1 MTAGSGKAHLEV
13 VLACIIYGM
22 AGIFLEYI
30 NGMGTGSVLFY
41 EMLIG
46 AVTILV
52 YLAWK
57 GRLSE
62 LRLKEK
68 RNFLFLQGIFTG
80 LTFFCYF
87 AAIRL
92 TCLSVAVLLH
102 YTAPIYVTLLS
113 PLLLKEKIGARSY
126 LALFLAISGVI
137 LVVRPETGF
146 SGFEWDENYRLG
158 IILGVMA
165 GISYAAVILN
175 IRYLKDEYPEMA
187 LAFWPLVVIVL
198 FTAPLAVKTS
208 GTTVAGNLEVLLA
221 FGLIS
226 GGLGEILYTEGLA
239 GVKAQVGS
247 ILALVEPV
255 SGIFLDYT
263 LLGVPFCLS
272 TCLGCILVL
281 AAGLLV
287 SLENFRGLFGKA
299 GVGKGTA

>member
-13 VLACIIYGM
+13 ALACIIYGM

-30 NGMGTGSVLFY
+30 DGMGTGSILFY

-46 AVTILV
+46 AVTILA

-102 YTAPIYVTLLS
+102 YTAPVYVTLLS
-113 PLLLKEKIGARSY
+113 PLLLKERLSSRSY
-126 LALFLAISGVI
+126 LALLLAISGVI
-137 LVVRPETGF
+137 MVVRPETGF
-146 SGFEWDENYRLG
+146 SGLEWDENYRLG
-158 IILGVMA
+158 ILLGILS

-175 IRYLKDEYPEMA
+175 LRYLKDEYSGMA
-187 LAFWPLVVIVL
+187 LAFWPLVIVVL
-198 FTAPLAVKTS
+198 LTAPSAAGTS
-208 GTTVAGNLEVLLA
+208 GTTVTGNLGVLLT

-226 GGLGEILYTEGLA
+226 GALGEILYTEGLS
-239 GVKAQVGS
+239 GIEAQVGS
-247 ILALVEPV
+247 ILALIEPV
-255 SGIFLDYT
+255 SGIFFDYT
-263 LLGVPFCLS
+263 VLGVPFCLNS
-272 TCLGCILVL
+272 CLGCVLIL

-287 SLENFRGLFGKA
+287 SLDNFRDLFGNVRIEKE
-299 GVGKGTA
+299 VS